1 VSLIPHNA
9 EGVPP
14 NTLNTFSLDCSS
26 LWETK
31 VILSFFPFFFPKKKK
46 KRKDFAHPGNRT
58 PVSTVGG
65 YYDTTTLDAPVETS
79 LQQEHNFTVLCI
91 RRFHK
96 LYSKQYKPNYNFK
109 SDKYNL
115 EDKWAAIK

>member
-1 VSLIPHNA
+1 LTVQAFGRPKL
-9 EGVPP
+9 
-14 NTLNTFSLDCSS
+14 SS
-26 LWETK
+26 L
-31 VILSFFPFFFPKKKK
+31 FFLFFFQKKK